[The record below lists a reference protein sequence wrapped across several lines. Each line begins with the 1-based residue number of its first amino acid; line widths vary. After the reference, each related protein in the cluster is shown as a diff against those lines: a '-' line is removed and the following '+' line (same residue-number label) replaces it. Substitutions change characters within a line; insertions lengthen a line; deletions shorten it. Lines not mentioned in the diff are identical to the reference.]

1 MEVVLSAVRTVEG
14 RVTTAVVGIA
24 VSLWTIIKTSE
35 FERTRSEVAAILA
48 ASAPPSAADKLH
60 VYVERA
66 ELERTLESFL
76 HEPITAG
83 GSYMVVVGPRGS
95 GKSTLVSHV
104 LSKMGKGVIVV
115 PIDASTT
122 VSDLKAHILQEALI
136 QYKPQSRS
144 FHAISTPLEGKHL
157 AERLKAAASARGEE
171 GWRPTLVLEIT
182 ESGNSSLV
190 RSACT
195 LLKGLTHDQPLCHG
209 LIVLSSSFAVAE
221 LPEDEDR
228 QRFLRVGAFSRD
240 EASAHLDANLKAN
253 LPVEIATV
261 SAVTAVKERTLQLST
276 LPKKLG
282 GLTAAVLG
290 SESEADFL
298 ARAEAWASD
307 VEAAAREEV
316 DSTDTDELNTFI
328 RDKTGK
334 ERCFTTRDLMREL
347 LDTGG
352 PVKLPKKAT
361 YDVSSKKFASK
372 IRASPAAKAAFN
384 VDLVSKTVDFAS
396 GAHRKAAA
404 ELLPPPPAELL
415 LPPPAELLPP
425 PPAGLL
431 GWLFGGR
438 L

>member
-1 MEVVLSAVRTVEG
+1 MEIVLSAVRTVEG

-144 FHAISTPLEGKHL
+144 FYATSTPLEGKHL

-307 VEAAAREEV
+307 VEAAARRDVEGAV
-316 DSTDTDELNTFI
+316 TDALNTFI
-328 RDKTGK
+328 RDKSGK
-334 ERCFTTRDLMREL
+334 EHCFAVRDLMREL
-347 LDTGG
+347 LDAGA
-352 PVKLPKKAT
+352 PVRLPTARFNL
-361 YDVSSKKFASK
+361 SSSSFAST
-372 IRASPAAKAAFN
+372 IRTSQEAKVVFH

-404 ELLPPPPAELL
+404 ELLPPPPA
-415 LPPPAELLPP
+415 
-425 PPAGLL
+425 GLL

>member
-1 MEVVLSAVRTVEG
+1 
-14 RVTTAVVGIA
+14 
-24 VSLWTIIKTSE
+24 LWTIIKTSE

-48 ASAPPSAADKLH
+48 ARAPPSAADKLH

-66 ELERTLESFL
+66 ELERTLESFVL
-76 HEPITAG
+76 EPITAG

-104 LSKMGKGVIVV
+104 LSKMGEGVIVV

-136 QYKPQSRS
+136 QYKPRSRS
-144 FHAISTPLEGKHL
+144 FYATSTPLEGKHL

-182 ESGNSSLV
+182 ESGDSALV

-221 LPEDEDR
+221 LPDDGGR
-228 QRFLRVGAFSRD
+228 QRFLRVGAFSHG
-240 EASAHLDANLKAN
+240 EASAHLDANFKAH
-253 LPVEIATV
+253 LPEKVATV
-261 SAVTAVKERTLQLST
+261 EAVAAVKERILPLTM
-276 LPKKLG
+276 LPKYVSAFT
-282 GLTAAVLG
+282 TAMLG
-290 SESEADFL
+290 SKSEADFL
-298 ARAEAWASD
+298 ARAEAWASE
-307 VEAAAREEV
+307 VEAAARRDV
-316 DSTDTDELNTFI
+316 KGADTKKLNDLF
-328 RDKTGK
+328 RDDIGQ
-334 ERCFTTRDLMREL
+334 EHRFPMRDLMREL
-347 LDTGG
+347 LDTGA
-352 PVKLPKKAT
+352 PVQLPTASF
-361 YDVSSKKFASK
+361 DLSSSAFAST
-372 IRASPAAKAAFN
+372 IRTSQEAKAVFH

-404 ELLPPPPAELL
+404 ELLPPPPA
-415 LPPPAELLPP
+415 
-425 PPAGLL
+425 GLS